1 MKLTPGIIEL
11 HEQAAGYCLRRN
23 EPDWTDADECE
34 LDDWLAADPAHREI
48 YDSLS
53 RTYRDLSDIR
63 RPHLSSENPPITNT
77 AENEVD
83 ITATQPSSF
92 AEPSRAT
99 TIHAAASAAYIQ
111 NSRRRMFAPAL
122 LALSLFMIG
131 GWYWWEGRFDYTF
144 DIASGAGETR
154 IVDLPDGSRI
164 VLNFDSVLQ
173 VRYDRQHR
181 EAVLNR
187 GEAFFEVAADSTRPF
202 TVDSGISRVK
212 VTGTTFNVH
221 AHPPMLTVK
230 VLEGKVEVRTD
241 TNQNDNLV
249 LLLRARQGVSI
260 DSATGHSM
268 PVTVNADAVGDW
280 RTGRLIFQQTSLQ
293 EVAGELERYLGQPV
307 RLQPDKRLADM
318 TVSGVAMTADPLPFL
333 QSLPHLLPVRV
344 QQQRAGGWLISKR

>member
-23 EPDWTDADECE
+23 EPDWTDADERE
-34 LDDWLAADPAHREI
+34 LNDWLAADPVHREI
-48 YDSLS
+48 YDNLS
-53 RTYRDLSDIR
+53 HTYCDLSDIR
-63 RPHLSSENPPITNT
+63 RPHLSSEIPPTT
-77 AENEVD
+77 DTTENEAD
-83 ITATQPSSF
+83 IVTAQPSSF
-92 AEPSRAT
+92 TESSRAT
-99 TIHAAASAAYIQ
+99 TAAHIPD
-111 NSRRRMFAPAL
+111 SRRRVFASAV
-122 LALSLFMIG
+122 LASILFVTG

-154 IVDLPDGSRI
+154 MVDLPDGSRI
-164 VLNFDSVLQ
+164 ALNFDSTLQ
-173 VRYDRQHR
+173 VRYDKQHR
-181 EAVLNR
+181 EVVLNR

-212 VTGTTFNVH
+212 VTGTAFNVH

-230 VLEGKVEVRTD
+230 VLEGEVEVRAD
-241 TNQNDNLV
+241 TNQNDNPV

-307 RLQPDKRLADM
+307 QLQPGKHLADM
-318 TVSGVAMTADPLPFL
+318 TVSGIAMTADPLPFL

-344 QQQRAGGWLISKR
+344 QQQSAGGWLISKR

>member
-23 EPDWTDADECE
+23 EPDWTDADERE
-34 LDDWLAADPAHREI
+34 LNDWLAADPAHREI

-53 RTYRDLSDIR
+53 RTYRDLSAIR
-63 RPHLSSENPPITNT
+63 RPHLSSENPPITDT
-77 AENEVD
+77 AENEID

-92 AEPSRAT
+92 TEPT
-99 TIHAAASAAYIQ
+99 SAAYIPD
-111 NSRRRMFAPAL
+111 SRRRVFASAL

-202 TVDSGISRVK
+202 TVDSGTSQVK
-212 VTGTTFNVH
+212 VTGTAFNLRV
-221 AHPPMLTVK
+221 HPPAFIVK
-230 VLEGKVEVRTD
+230 VMEGEVVVRAD
-241 TNQNDNLV
+241 TNRNDQPV

>member
-23 EPDWTDADECE
+23 EPDWTDADERE
-34 LDDWLAADPAHREI
+34 LNDWLAADPAHREI

-53 RTYRDLSDIR
+53 HTYRDLSAIR
-63 RPHLSSENPPITNT
+63 RPSLSGEIPPITDT
-77 AENEVD
+77 AESEVD

-92 AEPSRAT
+92 TEPT
-99 TIHAAASAAYIQ
+99 SAAYIPDF
-111 NSRRRMFAPAL
+111 RRRVFASAL
-122 LALSLFMIG
+122 LASILFVAG

-202 TVDSGISRVK
+202 TVDSGPSQVK
-212 VTGTTFNVH
+212 VTGTAFKLRV
-221 AHPPMLTVK
+221 HPPAFIVK
-230 VLEGKVEVRTD
+230 VMEGEVVVRTD
-241 TNQNDNLV
+241 TNRHDQPV

-280 RTGRLIFQQTSLQ
+280 RTGRLIFQQISLQ